1 MPDTELAYTVGLIAT
16 LHGQNHRDLYSNFE
30 KGLVKVGFICNEN
43 ELVMTH
49 HIKKV

>member
-1 MPDTELAYTVGLIAT
+1 MPDTELAYTVGLIAS
-16 LHGQNHRDLYSNFE
+16 LCGQNHRDLYSNFE
-30 KGLVKVGFICNEN
+30 KDLVKVGFICNEN